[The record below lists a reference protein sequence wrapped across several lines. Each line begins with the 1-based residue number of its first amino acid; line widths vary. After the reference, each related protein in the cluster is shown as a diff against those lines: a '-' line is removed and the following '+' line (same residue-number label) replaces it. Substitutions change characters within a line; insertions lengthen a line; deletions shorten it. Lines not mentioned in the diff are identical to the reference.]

1 MPVPSSFETELA
13 AVGSLLLD
21 QETVSLGLP
30 VLKAEFFYDDKLRA
44 VFSAIRDLAMTDSPV
59 DTVTVFDKVKEH
71 RQDVTVDELQ
81 ELKEKTPSSVH
92 IEYYADILNG
102 YYKARKLLEMSTRVS
117 NVAMTSNPQK
127 ISELVTRFSD
137 DLHTVLAE
145 TAACHT
151 AKDVMTAMWDK
162 FQEAYDRGGN
172 VETTTGF
179 VELDALTGG
188 YNRGDLLV
196 VGGRPSTGKTSL
208 MLSSML
214 ELVKTATP
222 CAFFSYEMP
231 QVQVGQRLAAMD
243 SGVPLLKI
251 RTTAGLTSEEMDKF
265 VRSTGWISGLPFY
278 VDDAAGDIYHLAA
291 SIRRY
296 VRTKQVRV
304 VYIDYLGL
312 IPMYT
317 DNPVVELGNFTRTLK
332 LLATNLGITVVLGAQ
347 LNRSVEGRADG
358 VPRLSDLRQSG
369 RIEEDAD
376 IVTFIHRKKDVLPE
390 DATLLTS
397 KNRNGPVGAISLFFD
412 PLITKFTGRG
422 A

>member
-1 MPVPSSFETELA
+1 
-13 AVGSLLLD
+13 
-21 QETVSLGLP
+21 
-30 VLKAEFFYDDKLRA
+30 
-44 VFSAIRDLAMTDSPV
+44 
-59 DTVTVFDKVKEH
+59 
-71 RQDVTVDELQ
+71 
-81 ELKEKTPSSVH
+81 
-92 IEYYADILNG
+92 
-102 YYKARKLLEMSTRVS
+102 
-117 NVAMTSNPQK
+117 
-127 ISELVTRFSD
+127 
-137 DLHTVLAE
+137 
-145 TAACHT
+145 
-151 AKDVMTAMWDK
+151 
-162 FQEAYDRGGN
+162 
-172 VETTTGF
+172 
-179 VELDALTGG
+179 
-188 YNRGDLLV
+188 
-196 VGGRPSTGKTSL
+196 
-208 MLSSML
+208 ML